1 MIGNEAGSTE
11 LALIISY
18 PTSEGGK
25 KPRYV
30 VLPVTPPAHIVV

>member
-11 LALIISY
+11 LALISY